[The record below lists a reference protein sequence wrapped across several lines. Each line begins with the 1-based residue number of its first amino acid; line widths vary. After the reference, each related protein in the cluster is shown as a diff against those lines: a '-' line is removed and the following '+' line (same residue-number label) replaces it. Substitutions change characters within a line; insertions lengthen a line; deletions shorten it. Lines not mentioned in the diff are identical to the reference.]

1 MLKGIHHILF
11 DAATQLYSFKD
22 SITWDDRLTDCTK
35 DLANKLAA
43 KEENLKERQLCKHNL
58 II

>member
-35 DLANKLAA
+35 DLANK
-43 KEENLKERQLCKHNL
+43 EENLKERQLCKHNL